1 MINSSSSNTRILTN
15 WELEQGIW
23 LLSLLKVKVVDN
35 LLLDHVG
42 LPYGLVLAVH
52 LVNPVS

>member
-42 LPYGLVLAVH
+42 LPYELVLAVQ
-52 LVNPVS
+52 LVNLLS

>member
-1 MINSSSSNTRILTN
+1 MINSSLSNTRILTN

-52 LVNPVS
+52 LVNLLR